1 MKKILVLMCAF
12 CIVFVQGC
20 TNTDRNKKEHV
31 ILRIKCPPMTMAY
44 DSDHMDAEIYDLFTE
59 AAESFKKQYTA
70 YDVEFQIEK
79 YQYVDEKKKVID
91 KIGTD
96 EAADILFG
104 GSFNIPGYIAEQ
116 QLLPLDDIIDQDLRT
131 DIDDTIWKQAQF
143 GNSTYMLP
151 YYTLQNTLLVNADWM
166 RKAGLD
172 EYIPKAGTIAQWSTE
187 EYEKI
192 LYALKKV
199 MKGNN
204 EFPMFLYGANNQG
217 DMHIMTLLRAFG
229 SSLYD
234 EKGSFHINT
243 KEGRKALRWL
253 QQLSEDEITPVGA
266 ENMDYISNLNLFYSG
281 QLAICV
287 GNLVNIRDAQ
297 DVHGMDLFLA
307 NSPSLD
313 KKGYATTYLNGFIVF
328 DNKDA
333 ARAKAAKDFIRY
345 IYDEEELLKY
355 ARSGIPVNKS
365 YVQKHGKQLDY
376 ITMYQKNEHNVVNN
390 LNEKPNWE
398 GVRAVFHTYIQE
410 LLLKNRSIEE
420 IAEAM
425 DDSVNEAIQT
435 GILE

>member
-187 EYEKI
+187 E
-192 LYALKKV
+192 
-199 MKGNN
+199 
-204 EFPMFLYGANNQG
+204 
-217 DMHIMTLLRAFG
+217 
-229 SSLYD
+229 
-234 EKGSFHINT
+234 
-243 KEGRKALRWL
+243 
-253 QQLSEDEITPVGA
+253 
-266 ENMDYISNLNLFYSG
+266 
-281 QLAICV
+281 
-287 GNLVNIRDAQ
+287 
-297 DVHGMDLFLA
+297 
-307 NSPSLD
+307 
-313 KKGYATTYLNGFIVF
+313 
-328 DNKDA
+328 
-333 ARAKAAKDFIRY
+333 
-345 IYDEEELLKY
+345 
-355 ARSGIPVNKS
+355 GI
-365 YVQKHGKQLDY
+365 
-376 ITMYQKNEHNVVNN
+376 
-390 LNEKPNWE
+390 
-398 GVRAVFHTYIQE
+398 
-410 LLLKNRSIEE
+410 
-420 IAEAM
+420 
-425 DDSVNEAIQT
+425 
-435 GILE
+435 